1 VGSVSDDPFAVVWFT
16 TTPDGQPPTVGEVRE
31 DPVAILEA
39 MRRELAGVEHRLETL
54 VDPGERRPLDQLA
67 YRQARA
73 ELEEYRDT
81 VKAQIKAQQARV
93 RAAARAAR

>member
-1 VGSVSDDPFAVVWFT
+1 MTDDPFSVVWFT
-16 TTPDGQPPTVGEVRE
+16 RSPDGQPPTVGEVRE
-31 DPVAILEA
+31 DPGVILEA
-39 MRRELAGVEHRLETL
+39 QRRELAGVERRLETL

-81 VKAQIKAQQARV
+81 VTAQIKAQEARM
-93 RAAARAAR
+93 RAASRAAR

>member
-1 VGSVSDDPFAVVWFT
+1 VSDDPFAVCWFT
-16 TTPDGQPPTVGEVRE
+16 TTPDGQPPTVAEGRQ
-31 DPVAILEA
+31 DPQVILEA

-67 YRQARA
+67 YRQARN
-73 ELEEYRDT
+73 ELDEYRDT
-81 VKAQIKAQQARV
+81 VTAQIKAQEARV